1 MKTRD
6 RILQAS
12 LALFNERG
20 ERNVTTNHLSAHLGI
35 SPGNL
40 YYHFNNKS
48 EIVYELFRDY
58 EALVDGYLAI
68 PEGQALSLNELMFYL
83 ESVIGGLWAY
93 RFLHRDLEFLLE
105 SDPRLRAEYRAFTER
120 CLDAIARILDGLAEG
135 GVLHRQQPELR
146 DALALNAWLVIT
158 NWMAYLKTRGL
169 DGELEPLQERLQQV
183 VYQVLTLQL
192 PYLTPAY
199 RADVEA
205 IRQRFL
211 PG

>member
-12 LALFNERG
+12 LLLFNERG

-40 YYHFNNKS
+40 YYHFKNKS
-48 EIVYELFRDY
+48 EIVYELFREY

-68 PEGQALSLNELMFYL
+68 PEEQPLTLNELMFYL
-83 ESVIGGLWAY
+83 ESVISGLWAY

-105 SDPRLRAEYRAFTER
+105 SDPRLRTEYRAFTER
-120 CLDAIARILDGLAEG
+120 CLEAIARILDGLAAG
-135 GVLHRQQPELR
+135 GVMQRQDPALR

-158 NWMAYLKTRGL
+158 NWMAYLKTKGF

-183 VYQVLTLQL
+183 VYQVLTLQI
-192 PYLTPAY
+192 PYLMPAY

-205 IRQRFL
+205 IRQRFM
-211 PG
+211 PD